1 MKNLAYILV
10 ALVLGFVIVTG
21 CSKKNDAINTGK
33 LNSKNSLNT
42 TSDTV
47 VTPPPAETSLTVPL
61 TGDKIT
67 LSPIAYNNGATDSV
81 RIGFNAI
88 TTNLYCSNGLLKLHN
103 TIDASQNFHIDFL
116 HVQAPIV
123 CHGTGDIPMVAPVNF
138 QKAHLPNGTYPLV
151 VTLNGTTY
159 TGSIVVSAS
168 AITFNWNYTTGVVIS
183 PKTISR

>member
-1 MKNLAYILV
+1 MKNLLYTLV
-10 ALVLGFVIVTG
+10 ALVMGFVIITG
-21 CSKKNDAINTGK
+21 CSKKNDAVNTGK

-47 VTPPPAETSLTVPL
+47 VTPPPADTALNVPL

-67 LSPIAYNNGATDSV
+67 LSPIAYNNGITVSV

-123 CHGTGDIPMVAPVNF
+123 CHGTGDIPMVASAYF
-138 QKAHLPNGTYPLV
+138 QKAHLPNGSYPLV
-151 VTLNGTTY
+151 ITLNGTTY
-159 TGSIVVSAS
+159 TGSIVVSAT
-168 AITFNWNYTTGVVIS
+168 AITFDWNYTAGVVIS